1 MVPRNPSSN
10 SLSESKSE
18 EEENANYLSESFDS
32 EWDSFEE
39 GDPMVPNLTSLD
51 SLVWQVKYHLKTFY
65 NLETSIS

>member
-10 SLSESKSE
+10 SLSEPKSE

-65 NLETSIS
+65 NLETFIS